1 MSFILSGHYGGM
13 LNIISAGN
21 CEKYTNSWRL
31 HNTHLGDA
39 RVKEEIRM
47 EMKNS

>member
-1 MSFILSGHYGGM
+1 MSFILSDHCGGT

-31 HNTHLGDA
+31 RNTYLGDT
-39 RVKEEIRM
+39 RVKEEIRV
-47 EMKNS
+47 EMKNC